1 VRILDSNSVLEAD
14 LRLERLLADGAK
26 SFQDLVIAAKGRF
39 PTEVLQFLETCRT
52 GSGIN
57 ACTVEAMIAEAR
69 TTALGD
75 GLPQGGGLALP
86 HPIDAEWRFTDE
98 TAEKLLR
105 AAVTTTQP
113 GDSILL
119 MGVPSVVLAAVR
131 SRDDRKYFVCGE
143 QNIIADGLSRI
154 TSADPR
160 FFHFITHGL
169 DAAAA
174 AILDP
179 PWYVDQ
185 FLAMLSQASGRCRAG
200 ARIFASA
207 PAENVRPGIIDD
219 LIQIAEVASK
229 SGLDLESVNTAA
241 LTYRTPFFEI
251 NALRAAGLGAWL
263 PDWRR
268 SNLTTYRK
276 RTAGRRWEAAVK
288 PPAFE
293 LTLSGVRLRLLGWD
307 DDLRVEFSPL
317 YEGEIFPSVSARAPR
332 REEAALWTS
341 GNRAFSAPKGLTLA
355 AMLEIASE
363 RQLLPK
369 GLEPELFRCRN
380 RYPIDAVT
388 PLIQKLTALADREV
402 AEAVSLL
409 GSAAWE
415 RSANDARFLNVS

>member
-1 VRILDSNSVLEAD
+1 VRTLNSNSALEAD

-26 SFQDLVIAAKGRF
+26 SFQDLVIGARGRF
-39 PTEVLQFLETCRT
+39 PTEVLQFLERCMT
-52 GSGIN
+52 GSRIN
-57 ACTVEAMIAEAR
+57 TCSVEAMIAEAR
-69 TTALGD
+69 TTARGD

-98 TAEKLLR
+98 TAEKLLQ

-113 GDSILL
+113 GDFILL
-119 MGVPSVVLAAVR
+119 MGVPSVVLAAIR
-131 SRDDRKYFVCGE
+131 SQDDRKYFVCGE
-143 QNIIADGLSRI
+143 QNIIAEGLSRI
-154 TSADPR
+154 TYADPR
-160 FFHFITHGL
+160 FSHFVAHGL
-169 DAAAA
+169 DAAA

-185 FLAMLSQASGRCRAG
+185 FLAMLSQATGHCRAG
-200 ARIFASA
+200 AHIFVSC
-207 PAENVRPGIIDD
+207 PAENVRPGIIED
-219 LIQIAEVASK
+219 LIRITEVASK
-229 SGLDLESVNTAA
+229 LGLDRECENAAA
-241 LTYRTPFFEI
+241 LIYRTPFFEI

-276 RTAGRRWEAAVK
+276 RTAGRQWEAAVK
-288 PPAFE
+288 SPAFE

-307 DDLRVEFSPL
+307 DDLQVEFSPV

-332 REEAALWTS
+332 REEATLWTS
-341 GNRAFSAPKGLTLA
+341 GNRAFKAPKGLTLA

-369 GLEPELFRCRN
+369 GLESELFRCRN

-402 AEAVSLL
+402 AEAASLL

-415 RSANDARFLNVS
+415 RSANDVRFLNVS

>member
-1 VRILDSNSVLEAD
+1 VRALDSNSALEAD
-14 LRLERLLADGAK
+14 LKLERLLADGAK

-39 PTEVLQFLETCRT
+39 PTEVLQFLERCRT

-57 ACTVEAMIAEAR
+57 ACSVEAMIAEAR
-69 TTALGD
+69 TAALGD

-86 HPIDAEWRFTDE
+86 HPIDAEWRFNDE

-105 AAVTTTQP
+105 IAVTTTQP

-131 SRDDRKYFVCGE
+131 SQDDRKYFVCGE
-143 QNIIADGLSRI
+143 QNIIADGLCQI

-160 FFHFITHGL
+160 FSPFVARGL
-169 DAAAA
+169 AAAA

-185 FLAMLSQASGRCRAG
+185 FLAMLSQTSDACREG
-200 ARIFASA
+200 AHIFVSA
-207 PAENVRPGIIDD
+207 PAENVRPGIVED
-219 LIQIAEVASK
+219 LIRIAEVANK
-229 SGLDLESVNTAA
+229 SGLDLAGENYAA
-241 LTYRTPFFEI
+241 LTYRTPFFEM
-251 NALRAAGLGAWL
+251 NALRAAGVGAWL

-268 SNLTTYRK
+268 SNFTTYRK
-276 RTAGRRWEAAVK
+276 RTAGRRWKASAK

-307 DDLRVEFSPL
+307 DDRQVEFTPL

-332 REEAALWTS
+332 RAEATLWTS
-341 GNRAFSAPKGLTLA
+341 GNRAFKSPKGLTLA
-355 AMLEIASE
+355 AMLEIASD

-369 GLEPELFRCRN
+369 GLEPELFRCRSQ
-380 RYPIDAVT
+380 YPIDAVT
-388 PLIQKLTALADREV
+388 PLIQKLTALADREL
-402 AEAVSLL
+402 AEATSLL